1 MIKFLTFLLLICS
14 SNGQLFGGG
23 HGSGGGAS
31 GILSGIL
38 GSGKQESGSDLLS
51 GQNGAKESGGFLSAI
66 TAPLQKIVS
75 GDLLGSINP
84 LRGRAS
90 QGVSASQDGG
100 DLLSSG
106 SDHAQGGGGGGGL
119 LSMITSPL
127 QRGGDLLSSMTQG
140 GSGGL
145 TGMITSPLENIPLFG
160 SCDRIAYRGI
170 MNCMENYLPLLRK
183 LTDQKELCWSV
194 NVICKM
200 I

>member
-23 HGSGGGAS
+23 HGGGGGAD
-31 GILSGIL
+31 GILSGIF

-66 TAPLQKIVS
+66 TAPIQKIVS
-75 GDLLGSINP
+75 GDFLGSINP
-84 LRGRAS
+84 LRAS
-90 QGVSASQDGG
+90 RGAAASQDGG

-106 SDHAQGGGGGGGL
+106 SDSVQGGDGGGGGGL

-127 QRGGDLLSSMTQG
+127 QRGGDLFSSITQG
-140 GSGGL
+140 GGEGL
-145 TGMITSPLENIPLFG
+145 TGMITSPLQNIPLFG

-194 NVICKM
+194 NLICK
-200 I
+200 IT